1 MQSSCSPSHL
11 VHSALLAVLAAG
23 TLLLPPATPI
33 SGQTP
38 QTAVEDPAQ
47 VITPESFY
55 NRLSFL
61 ASDALQGRD
70 TPSPGLEVAAQWL
83 ISEHRRMGL
92 LPAGENGTFL
102 QRWPYR
108 QTRSDLSNATLRLEG
123 PGGAMVL
130 SPATA
135 AMRGGHDGALAGDLV
150 FVRDLSAPPIPGSLN
165 GRILVAPSSGPM
177 GNPWLGQA
185 NRIQNLAAAAG
196 AVASIVLLD
205 DTFDAEA
212 MIALNERFAAPV
224 WRMGWELPPVQVAM
238 RQSDALQLFPALEGT
253 LNGSRSETA
262 GIPLDG
268 KLSGLLPADIL
279 VDGRPP
285 NVIAMIQGSDPALR
299 DEFVVLSAHFDHVG
313 IGTPIEGDSIYNG
326 ADDNGSGTVAL
337 LEVANAISQMPEAPR
352 RSIAFVHISG
362 EEKGLLG
369 ASWFVDHATIPVEQM
384 IANINAD
391 MIGGDAHK
399 DSLVVIGKTYSTL
412 GPLVDE
418 INDSM
423 PELRLITSDDIW
435 PEQRFFFRS
444 DQYHFMRK
452 EIPSLFFFTGV
463 HECYHRPCDTPEF
476 VNSEK
481 ASRVARLLTHV
492 TLEIANQDARPVWD
506 PDGLAE
512 VRALIS
518 GGR

>member
-1 MQSSCSPSHL
+1 MQASYSRLRL
-11 VHSALLAVLAAG
+11 VHGALLASLAAG
-23 TLLLPPATPI
+23 TLLLSPAAPLA
-33 SGQTP
+33 GQTM
-38 QTAVEDPAQ
+38 TAEEDPAR
-47 VITPESFY
+47 VITAESFS

-61 ASDALQGRD
+61 ASDALQGRN
-70 TPSPGLEVAAQWL
+70 TPSPGLEVAAEWL

-92 LPAGENGTFL
+92 RPGGEAGSFL

-108 QTRSDLSNATLRLEG
+108 QIQSNLSAASLRLEG
-123 PGGAMVL
+123 PGGVL
-130 SPATA
+130 ALGPTNA
-135 AMRGGHDGALAGDLV
+135 AMRGGHDGDITGDLV
-150 FVRDLSAPPIPGSLN
+150 LVRDVTAPPIPGSLA
-165 GRILVAPSSGPM
+165 GRILVASVPGSLGI
-177 GNPWLGQA
+177 PWLGQA

-196 AVASIVLLD
+196 AVASLILLD
-205 DTFDAEA
+205 DSFDAEA
-212 MIALNERFAAPV
+212 LSELNERFSAPV
-224 WRMGWELPPVQVAM
+224 WRMGWDLPPVQIAV
-238 RQSDALQLFPALEGT
+238 RESDAIRLLPALEGALQAESNGST
-253 LNGSRSETA
+253 GTALNGRMA
-262 GIPLDG
+262 GQ
-268 KLSGLLPADIL
+268 LPADIV

-285 NVIAMIQGSDPALR
+285 NVIAVIPGSDPMLR

-313 IGTPIEGDSIYNG
+313 IGNPIDGDSIYNG

-337 LEVANAISQMPEAPR
+337 LEVAHAISQMAEAPR
-352 RSIAFVHISG
+352 RSVAFVHISG

-369 ASWFVDHATIPVEQM
+369 ASWFVDNATIPVEQM

-391 MIGGDAHK
+391 MIGGDAHR
-399 DSLVVIGKTYSTL
+399 DSLIVIGKTYSTL
-412 GPLVDE
+412 GPLVDG
-418 INDSM
+418 INERM
-423 PELRLITSDDIW
+423 PELRLTTSDDLW

-476 VNSEK
+476 VNADK
-481 ASRVARLLTHV
+481 AARIARLLTHV
-492 TLEIANQDARPVWD
+492 TLEIANQDARPEWD